1 MGGAGRIGPR
11 LYLRPRRRRPRPG
24 TVRKCRLIM
33 ELKLTRC
40 TLRPWRVGDEASLV
54 RNANNRRVWR
64 NLSRLPHPYTT
75 ADADDWIG
83 RASAQSPLPDVT
95 VYVEALRER
104 VVGARLERLRLVNPF
119 VLRSVDPPLSD
130 VVGRAVT
137 GVSRLGKRIVLALPD
152 ERFVVIHL
160 MIAGRLHWKAAGAR
174 PPGKIGVAAFDFST
188 GTLVMTEAGTKKRA
202 A

>member
-1 MGGAGRIGPR
+1 MP
-11 LYLRPRRRRPRPG
+11 
-24 TVRKCRLIM
+24 
-33 ELKLTRC
+33 E
-40 TLRPWRVGDEASLV
+40 
-54 RNANNRRVWR
+54 
-64 NLSRLPHPYTT
+64 
-75 ADADDWIG
+75 
-83 RASAQSPLPDVT
+83 LPDLT

-152 ERFVVIHL
+152 PRFVLIPL
-160 MIAGRLHWKAAGAR
+160 MIAGRLHWEAAGAR

-188 GTLVMTEAGTKKRA
+188 GPPVLTEAGAQERA
-202 A
+202 GLPPRAG